1 MNFLIILL
9 IYINYYHIDIFKY
22 LYIMSFNTI
31 YTLKIFLLLIF
42 IYNLK
47 TNYRKF
53 FYHMFEK

>member
-1 MNFLIILL
+1 M
-9 IYINYYHIDIFKY
+9 YINYYHIDIFKY
-22 LYIMSFNTI
+22 LYIVSFNRI

-42 IYNLK
+42 IHNLK